1 MCHVGPT
8 LVDALTER
16 KEQPDVI
23 FPLSQPVGLKSL
35 PFFLFLFLS
44 FFFLQETRSMVVY
57 PPIFGKL
64 LAESMAKEHQAWCW
78 AWDGT
83 FTHYCYRLFRPNAAA
98 GHKPLNEASKDARTP
113 RLGGWEGE

>member
-35 PFFLFLFLS
+35 PFFYS
-44 FFFLQETRSMVVY
+44 FFSLFFFARNEIDGCLSSYIRKALGGVNGQRASSMVLGLGWNFHALLL
-57 PPIFGKL
+57 PIVP
-64 LAESMAKEHQAWCW
+64 AECSSRTQAI
-78 AWDGT
+78 
-83 FTHYCYRLFRPNAAA
+83 
-98 GHKPLNEASKDARTP
+98 E
-113 RLGGWEGE
+113 